1 MNISHAE
8 KAIRNGNDRLNSKDC
23 RKYITSINVT
33 SDGELADRTR
43 TSIDWERLRRKRNI
57 TTFTP
62 YAPILRNMRTRMESY
77 VTP

>member
-8 KAIRNGNDRLNSKDC
+8 KAIRNGNDRLNSKDF

-43 TSIDWERLRRKRNI
+43 TSIDWERLRRKRDI
-57 TTFTP
+57 TTFTL